1 MGFTLSCIILAF
13 FILFHEFGHF
23 LVARLCG
30 VKVEVFSIGFGKKIF
45 TFTYRGTQY
54 AISAIPLGGY
64 VQLKGQQEAFTQAT
78 QPKIESTNKDVIHSH
93 STEDF
98 QAMRH
103 GTLAP
108 IDSYLAKSPIQ
119 RIAILLAGSFFNI
132 LLGFLLYL
140 YVCLHGFESVPPIV
154 GEVLDSTPAQ
164 EARMISGDRIL
175 AINGVEIY
183 TWDEL
188 SKKVQDSKGEITLSV
203 QRDLEHMD
211 IILKPHSMQSRNIFG
226 EAIEHNAIGIRA
238 TQQTQ
243 IIRYTGLQA
252 ITKAWEK
259 TIDASRFVMQ
269 SLQKLLSGVVGVQNV
284 SSIVGITHTMSVVAQ
299 SNMIVFLTLSALISI
314 NLGIFNLL
322 PIPPLDGGHIL
333 LTLYQAIM
341 RRSLNISI
349 VNGIVAVGLTLLLG
363 IMALGIFNDI
373 NRIIAP

>member
-1 MGFTLSCIILAF
+1 MGFILSCIILAF
-13 FILFHEFGHF
+13 FILFHELGHF

-78 QPKIESTNKDVIHSH
+78 QPKRESTNKGIIHSH
-93 STEDF
+93 STEDL

-103 GTLAP
+103 STLAP
-108 IDSYLAKSPIQ
+108 ADSYLVKSPIQ

-140 YVCLHGFESVPPIV
+140 YVCLHGLESVPPIV

-164 EARMISGDRIL
+164 EARMIAGDRIL
-175 AINGVEIY
+175 AINGVEVR

-188 SKKVQDSKGEITLSV
+188 SKRVQDSKGEITLNV

-211 IILKPHSMQSRNIFG
+211 IILTPHVMQSRNIFG
-226 EAIEHNAIGIRA
+226 EVIEHNAIGILA

-259 TIDASRFVMQ
+259 TIEASRFIMQ
-269 SLQKLLSGVVGVQNV
+269 SLQKLLSGVVGAQNV
-284 SSIVGITHTMSVVAQ
+284 SSIVGITHAMSAVAQ
-299 SNMIVFLTLSALISI
+299 SDMIAFLTLSALISI

-341 RRSLNISI
+341 RRSLHINII
-349 VNGIVAVGLTLLLG
+349 NGIVAVGLTLLLG